1 MKKLIVLLAI
11 MLTTMQLKAQDYFKP
26 IDSIMKL
33 YDGKNKPGFTVLVSK
48 NGKVLYSK
56 QAGYAN
62 LEGKEKITDKT
73 VFAIASTSK
82 QFTAACIV
90 LLEQQGKLNFN
101 DNLRKYIPE
110 FPEYAERITINQ
122 LLNHT
127 GGLKDYR
134 SLAMLRGDN
143 SEDYSAKQIKKMLI
157 AQDLNDEP
165 GANWNYSNS
174 GYWCLGQI
182 IEKVSGMSVGAFAEK
197 NIFRPLKMKNTR
209 YVLRS
214 NNTVKNAAIG
224 YENNEK
230 GYSPSEI
237 DEFFVG
243 GAGVYSTANDLQKW
257 LFEMQTHH
265 VFGDAFWKAM
275 VAGNPAQGK
284 GFVYTKGL
292 FNLKY
297 ANHTMINHGGD
308 VVGFHCITAYFP
320 DDKIAIVVLSNDDDF
335 ERYPV
340 LGAAVDLLLGDKYD
354 YPKVANAT
362 DTVAKIQAEAVTIDP
377 AIQESYVGNYELSS
391 GYVIKITIEEG
402 KLKMTQL
409 WNKVGLLL
417 QPAKEEHHFNVE
429 DLSLIFSGFKLG
441 KATELRIVGDGENS
455 LFKRLDKDPDVTIY
469 DKYTG
474 SFYCKSLDSKITL
487 FTENGILY
495 YRMGDKESY
504 SASPPQAEDL
514 FSTSHGKIT
523 FIKDEKG
530 EFTAFTLSHPRA
542 INMQFVKQ
550 NAIK

>member
-1 MKKLIVLLAI
+1 MKKLVLLLAI
-11 MLTTMQLKAQDYFKP
+11 MLTTMHLKAQDYFKP
-26 IDSIMKL
+26 IDSIIKL
-33 YDGKNKPGFTVLVSK
+33 YDGENKPGFTVLVSK

-62 LEGKEKITDKT
+62 LENKEKITDKT

-90 LLEQQGKLNFN
+90 VLEQQGKLNFN

-110 FPEYAERITINQ
+110 FPAYAERITINQ

-143 SEDYSAKQIKKMLI
+143 SDDYSGEEIKKMLI

-214 NNTVKNAAIG
+214 KNTVKNAAIG
-224 YENNEK
+224 YKNDEK

-243 GAGVYSTANDLQKW
+243 GAGVYSTASDLQKW

-265 VFGDAFWKAM
+265 VFGDKFWKVM
-275 VAGNPAQGK
+275 ITENPAQGK

-292 FNLKY
+292 FTLKY
-297 ANHTMINHGGD
+297 ANRTMVNHGGD
-308 VVGFHCITAYFP
+308 VIGFHCITAYFP
-320 DDKIAIVVLSNDDDF
+320 DDKVAIVVLSNDDDF

-340 LGAAVDLLLGDKYD
+340 LGAAVDLVLGDKYD
-354 YPKVANAT
+354 YPKVANTT
-362 DTVAKIQAEAVTIDP
+362 DAGEKIQTEAVTIDP
-377 AIQESYVGNYELSS
+377 AILESYVGNYELSP
-391 GYVIKITIEEG
+391 GYVMKITTEEG
-402 KLKMTQL
+402 KLRLTQL
-409 WNKVGLLL
+409 WNKVSLFMP
-417 QPAKEEHHFNVE
+417 PATEEHHFSVE
-429 DLSLIFSGFKLG
+429 GLSLIFSGFNRD

-455 LFKRLDKDPDVTIY
+455 LYKRLYKDPDITIY

-474 SFYCKSLDSKITL
+474 SFYCKSLNSMITL
-487 FTENGILY
+487 FTEDGILY
-495 YRMGDKESY
+495 YRIADKEPY
-504 SASPPQAEDL
+504 IASPPEADDL

-523 FIKDEKG
+523 FVKDEKG

-542 INMQFVKQ
+542 VKMEFVKQ